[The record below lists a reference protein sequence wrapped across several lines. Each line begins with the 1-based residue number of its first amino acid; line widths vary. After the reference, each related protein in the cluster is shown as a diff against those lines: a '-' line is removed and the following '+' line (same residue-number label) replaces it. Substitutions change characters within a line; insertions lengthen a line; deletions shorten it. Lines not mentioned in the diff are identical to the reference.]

1 MRILLAYRLRL
12 LLFGGMAG
20 LMLLTLGAVLYSY
33 RALHLGQRDTEM
45 LEQVR
50 NIEALAGELSRHGN
64 HYLMNAP
71 RDYPEY
77 ERDRQMYY
85 VTLSQQV
92 VDIST
97 ELGELTAYLRQ
108 QQNRPWPQL
117 TITEDKGLEGEI
129 DRLGRFWNSYRDE
142 LQAKL
147 GDPGEPRL
155 EWGAQYIVAQQA
167 QLQRL
172 VTQATDGAAQV
183 INRHLLEVRQVGQWG
198 ILTLAGLGALGISL
212 LYRMFFT
219 RLALTIQGCRQIAL
233 GHFGYHI
240 PDGHGDEL
248 SALDGAVNE
257 LSTRVATVF
266 SLFDKIQQGADLR
279 ATTVFV
285 QEALREFLP
294 VDWLALYEIDENC
307 GDALLREM
315 LPTNEA
321 MEGMGAVVP
330 LTDEWLCEAM
340 TRRQP
345 LLYNVMPTA
354 TDPLARVLNTQD
366 LHSVIL
372 LPLPLDQGGFL
383 LVIASRQA
391 DGFLGEQVEL
401 LKNLSVVIAHGFE
414 KSALTERMLLAT
426 INGLSKL
433 AESRDPETGDHLV
446 RMSLYSA
453 AIAGEMIRSRLA
465 AGEVIPSGF
474 VRDLLRFAPM
484 HDIGKV
490 GIPDSILLKPGK
502 LSDEERQEMN
512 LHPIIGGEVLRTCA
526 LQLPERARKVFRIAI
541 EIAEGHHERFDG
553 TGYPHGL
560 KGSEIPL
567 SARIIAV
574 ADVFDA
580 LTSKRPYKEA
590 WPLPQAIDAIKA
602 QSDRHFDPAVVAA
615 LMRNLPEIRRIYDK
629 HKHI

>member
-1 MRILLAYRLRL
+1 MRMFAGYRLRL

-20 LMLLTLGAVLYSY
+20 LMLLTLGAVVYSY
-33 RALHLGQRDTEM
+33 HALQLGQRDTEM

-50 NIEALAGELSRHGN
+50 NIEALSRELNRHGN
-64 HYLMNAP
+64 HYLVNAP

-85 VTLSQQV
+85 ATLTQQMLA
-92 VDIST
+92 ISK
-97 ELGELTAYLRQ
+97 ELAKLTAYLQ
-108 QQNRPWPQL
+108 QQTDHDWLRHAAPPGDGLDGDIDKL
-117 TITEDKGLEGEI
+117 TRYWSNYRSELE
-129 DRLGRFWNSYRDE
+129 
-142 LQAKL
+142 AKL
-147 GDPGEPRL
+147 GDPGGPRL
-155 EWGAQYIVAQQA
+155 EWGAKYIVAQRA
-167 QLQRL
+167 QLERL
-172 VTQATDGAAQV
+172 LTQVAKGSAQV
-183 INRHLLEVRQVGQWG
+183 IQRHLQEVKLVGQWG
-198 ILTLAGLGALGISL
+198 ILTLAGLGILGMALI
-212 LYRMFFT
+212 YRMFFT

-233 GHFGYHI
+233 GHFGYQI
-240 PDGHGDEL
+240 PDGHDDEL

-279 ATTVFV
+279 ATMEFV
-285 QEALREFLP
+285 QDALQEFLP

-307 GDALLREM
+307 GDALLWEI
-315 LPTNEA
+315 LPANEV

-340 TRRQP
+340 TRRRP
-345 LLYNVMPTA
+345 LLYNVLPVA
-354 TDPLARVLNTQD
+354 TDPLAKVLNSQD
-366 LHSVIL
+366 LRSVIL

-383 LVIASRQA
+383 LVIASRGA
-391 DGFLGEQVEL
+391 DSYVDEQVQL
-401 LKNLSVVIAHGFE
+401 LQNLSAVIAHGFE

-433 AESRDPETGDHLV
+433 AENRDPETGDHFL

-453 AIAGEMIRSRLA
+453 AIASEMIRSRLA
-465 AGEVIPSGF
+465 AGEELPSGF

-490 GIPDSILLKPGK
+490 GIPDSILLKPGQ
-502 LSDEERQEMN
+502 LSEEERQEMN
-512 LHPIIGGEVLRTCA
+512 LHPTIGGDVLRTCA
-526 LQLPERARKVFRIAI
+526 RQLPERARKVFRIAI

-553 TGYPHGL
+553 TGYPRGL
-560 KGSEIPL
+560 QGTEIPL

-615 LMRNLPEIRRIYDK
+615 LMRSLPEIRRIYAK
-629 HKHI
+629 HKHV